1 MLTAFGTELTRAL
14 RFYLGLFCVFLEHII
29 IPKRRVVVEGEGA
42 EESQEKVWQPFEKKR
57 ESGQRKGRGS
67 GKASSERNDSGRDRE
82 MGGQRL
88 L

>member
-1 MLTAFGTELTRAL
+1 M
-14 RFYLGLFCVFLEHII
+14 
-29 IPKRRVVVEGEGA
+29 VEGEGA
-42 EESQEKVWQPFEKKR
+42 EESQEKVWRPFEKKR